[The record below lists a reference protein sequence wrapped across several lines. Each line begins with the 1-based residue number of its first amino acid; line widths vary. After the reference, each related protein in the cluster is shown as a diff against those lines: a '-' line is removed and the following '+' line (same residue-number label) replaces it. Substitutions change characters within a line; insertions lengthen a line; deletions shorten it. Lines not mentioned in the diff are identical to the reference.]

1 MNFKLP
7 KQKMEGEVGSQEG
20 DEKGSQRTKQN
31 GREDR
36 GGEETIKR
44 KREKTIKTVEPCQP
58 RENPD

>member
-36 GGEETIKR
+36 GGGETIKR
-44 KREKTIKTVEPCQP
+44 KREKPL
-58 RENPD
+58 NPVN

>member
-7 KQKMEGEVGSQEG
+7 KQNMEGEVGSQEG

-36 GGEETIKR
+36 GGGETIKR
-44 KREKTIKTVEPCQP
+44 KREKPL
-58 RENPD
+58 NPVN